1 MGVDRRLRILFVDTE
16 RVWRGGQE
24 QLLSLVAGLKQRG
37 HEVCLA
43 APSGAPLSARAAAA
57 GIPCQNFRQRSE
69 FSPLALLNLWRQL
82 SQRRVDIVYF
92 NTPRAILAGGLS
104 AWLSGTPSRVC
115 SRRVNFPLN
124 NHLSRFKYNWLLERI
139 VTVSESI
146 RQTLIEDGVRPELVR
161 VVYEGV
167 DLDWIDGL
175 RSPGLPVPR
184 RGLVVGMVAHL
195 SAEKGHRTLLEAA
208 SRVAGRFPD
217 TQYFLVG
224 DGALRDELLDY
235 TRQLGLGDQVHFTG
249 FRNDSDA
256 LMKEFD
262 VFCLPSLSEGLSS
275 AILSAMANRLPVI
288 ATQVGGIP
296 ELVQD
301 GETGILTPPGESLPL
316 SEALSRMLESE
327 SLRMS
332 YGLAGRRRIE
342 REFTLSLKLD
352 QSERLL
358 QDLLDGANFR
368 YD

>member
-1 MGVDRRLRILFVDTE
+1 MPGDGKFRILFVDTE

-24 QLLSLVAGLKQRG
+24 QLLSLVTGLRRRG

-43 APSGAPLSARAAAA
+43 APAEAPLSARAKKA
-57 GIPCQNFRQRSE
+57 GIPCRNFRQRSE
-69 FSPLALLNLWRQL
+69 FSPLALLNLYRL
-82 SQRRVDIVYF
+82 LREGRVDIVYF

-104 AWLSGTPSRVC
+104 ARLTGTPARVC

-124 NHLSRFKYNWLLERI
+124 NYLSRFKYNWLLERI

-146 RQTLIEDGVRPELVR
+146 RQTLIEDGVRPGLVR

-167 DLDWIDGL
+167 DLDWID
-175 RSPGLPVPR
+175 RVKSPGLPVPR

-208 SRVAGRFPD
+208 GRIADRFPA
-217 TQYFLVG
+217 TQYVLVG
-224 DGALRDELLDY
+224 DGVLREELLEY
-235 TRQLGLGDQVHFTG
+235 TRRLGLGEQVHFTG
-249 FRNDSDA
+249 FRSDSDA

-262 VFCLPSLSEGLSS
+262 IFCLPSLSEGLSS

-301 GETGILTPPGESLPL
+301 GETGILTPPGQSLPL
-316 SEALSRMLESE
+316 SEALARMLESE
-327 SLRMS
+327 SMRTS
-332 YGLAGRRRIE
+332 FGHAGRRRIE

-352 QSERLL
+352 RSERLL
-358 QDLLDGANFR
+358 QDLLGSANFR
-368 YD
+368 YH

>member
-1 MGVDRRLRILFVDTE
+1 MPEGRKFRILFVDTE

-24 QLLSLVAGLKQRG
+24 QLLSLVTGLKQRG
-37 HEVCLA
+37 HEVFLA
-43 APSGAPLSARAAAA
+43 APAEAPLSGRARVA
-57 GIPCQNFRQRSE
+57 GIACRNFCQRSE
-69 FSPLALLNLWRQL
+69 FSPLALLNLYRL
-82 SQRRVDIVYF
+82 LRRHRVDIVYF

-104 AWLSGTPSRVC
+104 GRLTRTPARVC

-124 NHLSRFKYNWLLERI
+124 NGLSRFKYNWLLERI

-146 RQTLIEDGVRPELVR
+146 RQTLIEDGVKPGLVR

-167 DLDWIDGL
+167 DLDWIDRL
-175 RSPGLPVPR
+175 QSPGLPVPR

-208 SRVAGRFPD
+208 SRIADRFPA
-217 TQYFLVG
+217 TQYVLVG
-224 DGALRDELLDY
+224 DGVLRQELLDY
-235 TRQLGLGDQVHFTG
+235 TDQLGLGGQVHFTG
-249 FRNDSDA
+249 FRNDSEA

-275 AILSAMANRLPVI
+275 AILSAMANHLPVI

-296 ELVQD
+296 ELVRD
-301 GETGILTPPGESLPL
+301 GETGILTPPGESAPL
-316 SEALSRMLESE
+316 SEALARLLDSE
-327 SLRMS
+327 SMRTS
-332 YGLAGRRRIE
+332 FGRAGRRRIE

-358 QDLLDGANFR
+358 QDLLEGANFR